1 MADLPALCVK
11 GLHAAGEQNGG
22 VAAIAGYPTHL
33 LAEGLTEFFLPF
45 MLPYSASTRALS
57 PSSEAE
63 KQRSSFV
70 PKENGSIIFV
80 LFWITPR
87 SESPVTKMVD
97 LPEKETSNSETPGYS
112 KLAKGLS

>member
-1 MADLPALCVK
+1 M
-11 GLHAAGEQNGG
+11 
-22 VAAIAGYPTHL
+22 
-33 LAEGLTEFFLPF
+33 LPF
-45 MLPYSASTRALS
+45 SASTRALS

-112 KLAKGLS
+112 KLAKGLSLEKAKTYVLEYSLPEEEPATATAAYFPSSDKAMSMI